1 MQNRLNVLLR
11 HFSYWNVLEVKI
23 DTVNT
28 KFLCLFPQKELLNYI
43 VYIKIFNIKWSENYE
58 R

>member
-28 KFLCLFPQKELLNYI
+28 KLLCLFPQKELNYI